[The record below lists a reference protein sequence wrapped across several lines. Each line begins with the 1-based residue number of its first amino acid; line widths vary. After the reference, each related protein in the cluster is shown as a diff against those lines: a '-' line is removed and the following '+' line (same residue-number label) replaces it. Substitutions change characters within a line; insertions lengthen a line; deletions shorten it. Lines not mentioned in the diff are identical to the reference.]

1 MLTAEKPEP
10 KEVEKEMATDIST
23 DLEQSGTSEE
33 SEPRLTSEECAPNEE
48 EMREIK
54 CSSIQRCLDIMGEYF
69 DILTFNFCRIKFLF
83 QVFHDFFEVFLFS

>member
-33 SEPRLTSEECAPNEE
+33 SEPRLTSEASAPNEE

-54 CSSIQRCLDIMGEYF
+54 CSSIQRCLDIKGEYF
-69 DILTFNFCRIKFLF
+69 DLLTFNFC
-83 QVFHDFFEVFLFS
+83 